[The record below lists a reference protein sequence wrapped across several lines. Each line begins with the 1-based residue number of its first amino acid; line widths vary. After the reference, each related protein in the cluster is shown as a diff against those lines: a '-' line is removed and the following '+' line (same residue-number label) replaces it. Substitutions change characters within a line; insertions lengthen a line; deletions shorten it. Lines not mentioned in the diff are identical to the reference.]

1 LILMRN
7 GRLAA
12 GMFGRQAPLLWRQG
26 PLEDV
31 EVKVSRAVLAAI
43 AAGTMWF
50 SGCAHD
56 VTAGHAPVPARAEAR
71 EAALRLVD
79 QAFAVACSMP
89 GGPHARPRA
98 RVQEDAALAA
108 LELGAS
114 ARAIEMARE
123 ILDWRRAEVYARAAQ
138 RAVDEGRREEALV
151 LAERAKGAMPIEA
164 HWSRERVALE
174 TAIAFERAGDP
185 AKTAELLPL
194 VVESDRARIRAA
206 VIPALP
212 AADLPAEAD
221 AFDRAIATKDL
232 DMVRSAI
239 VGWTALLR
247 RWADDDALRN
257 RAAQAL
263 DGAIAGLPVDLRID
277 ANLQLAG
284 TFREL
289 GRKTDARTRLEAA
302 IATFASAELL
312 PEDEVPI
319 GAMIVEARIADGD
332 VAGAAAELRRL
343 REQFDARR
351 SEIMTTR
358 LARSLRALGVAWAR
372 AGDPAMARQAFRDA
386 LDAGLVNPNGRPRA
400 EDLVA
405 TCIAMATSGTT
416 PDPFTAQKIEA
427 VRKQLGEPW

>member
-1 LILMRN
+1 M
-7 GRLAA
+7 
-12 GMFGRQAPLLWRQG
+12 
-26 PLEDV
+26 
-31 EVKVSRAVLAAI
+31 
-43 AAGTMWF
+43 
-50 SGCAHD
+50 
-56 VTAGHAPVPARAEAR
+56 
-71 EAALRLVD
+71 
-79 QAFAVACSMP
+79 
-89 GGPHARPRA
+89 
-98 RVQEDAALAA
+98 
-108 LELGAS
+108 
-114 ARAIEMARE
+114 
-123 ILDWRRAEVYARAAQ
+123 
-138 RAVDEGRREEALV
+138 
-151 LAERAKGAMPIEA
+151 
-164 HWSRERVALE
+164 
-174 TAIAFERAGDP
+174 
-185 AKTAELLPL
+185 LPL

-206 VIPALP
+206 VIPTLS
-212 AADLPAEAD
+212 AAELAAEAD
-221 AFDRAIATKDL
+221 AFDRAMATKDL

-247 RWADDDALRN
+247 RWSDDDALRT

-312 PEDEVPI
+312 PEDEAPI